1 MRLVDYSKL
10 HCAID
15 KILLEYTPP
24 TLRNE
29 CGEDMRKAYRRR
41 LVCE

>member
-24 TLRNE
+24 TLSNE
-29 CGEDMRKAYRRR
+29 CRRGYAEG
-41 LVCE
+41 LHKEVSM